1 MTTVMSILRI
11 FKIFRWGTHVAASAI
26 LDTAG
31 SLTQEPVHWVVGARS
46 GGAHLEAAAQPEAA
60 EAALAGNF
68 ESEELS
74 S

>member
-1 MTTVMSILRI
+1 M
-11 FKIFRWGTHVAASAI
+11 AASAI